1 MKQWTCDKCGMSTG
15 RIDGGTTPLP
25 STWASSADGRF
36 CLMCRRDLA
45 ASAAVESAPSD
56 SPLAE
61 RTQRGRAALIE
72 FEVSRTP
79 DRTDGAIAKA
89 CRTSVSAVA
98 KARGRLRLPAPPTG

>member
-1 MKQWTCDKCGMSTG
+1 MKQWTCDRCGMSAG
-15 RIDGGTTPLP
+15 RIGGESAPLP

-36 CLMCRRDLA
+36 CLMCRRERA

-56 SPLAE
+56 SPLAK
-61 RTQRGRAALIE
+61 RAQLGRAALIE

-98 KARGRLRLPAPPTG
+98 KARGRLQLPAPPAG